1 MQHAR
6 LKTSRDLLMFTKRSV
21 EDICHEVGY
30 DDVATFYKLFRRRF
44 GTSPSR
50 YRRQLA

>member
-1 MQHAR
+1 MQQSR
-6 LKTSRDLLMFTKRSV
+6 LKTSRDLLMFTNRSV
-21 EDICHEVGY
+21 EDICHEAGY

-50 YRRQLA
+50 FRRQLA